1 MFYLGLA
8 CFPLAIALLI
18 AALSRMKNDDSDQG

>member
-18 AALSRMKNDDSDQG
+18 AARSQMKKNRDDQD